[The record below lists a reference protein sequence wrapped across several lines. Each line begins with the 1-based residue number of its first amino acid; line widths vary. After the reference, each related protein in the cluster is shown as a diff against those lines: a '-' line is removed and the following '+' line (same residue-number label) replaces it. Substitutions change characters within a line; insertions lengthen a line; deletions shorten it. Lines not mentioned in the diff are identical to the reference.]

1 MLQKT
6 TILHGS
12 VSVLWPDFTT
22 DLFMILIG
30 VTEPVIDYIP
40 NLNQKLKMFNIPF
53 PSETLAGLVSWIL
66 V

>member
-1 MLQKT
+1 MTQ
-6 TILHGS
+6 HGNA
-12 VSVLWPDFTT
+12 SVLWPDFTT

-40 NLNQKLKMFNIPF
+40 NLNQKLKMLNIPF